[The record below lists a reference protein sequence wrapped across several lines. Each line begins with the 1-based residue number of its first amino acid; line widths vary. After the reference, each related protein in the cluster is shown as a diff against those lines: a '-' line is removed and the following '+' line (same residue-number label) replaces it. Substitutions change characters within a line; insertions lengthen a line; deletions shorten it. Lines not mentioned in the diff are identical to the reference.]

1 MEQAKSCCTPGRRS
15 LFGLAA
21 GLFGAASVRAHAQD
35 AAWKPTRP
43 INLIVPWAAGGS
55 TDSVT
60 RVVAS
65 ELEKPL
71 GQTIVIINQP
81 GASGA
86 IGTNSCL
93 NAARDGYTWT
103 AGAAQDLGAYETLG
117 TAKARITDWNLFLS
131 IANVSVLGVNINTP
145 YKTPQEFI
153 AGLKARPGAI
163 SVATAGVTSGGHA
176 AMDMLAKAAGVT
188 YRHVTYDG
196 GTPSVIATVSGEAD
210 ATSQLASE
218 EADMI
223 RARKLRPLFTFSDK
237 PLDLEGFGTIP
248 PLSATLAGFTAPVN
262 YFGIFIP
269 KGVPDN
275 VLAAVHQAWTSTIAN
290 SDLLK
295 KYSVSHGALFA
306 PVDGEAAQKA
316 AFPAVQA
323 NVWMLFNNGQAKV
336 KPDTV
341 GIPAP

>member
-1 MEQAKSCCTPGRRS
+1 MEYAQSTFRPGRRS
-15 LFGLAA
+15 LLGLAA
-21 GLFGAASVRAHAQD
+21 GLLGGATAHAQG
-35 AAWKPTRP
+35 AEWKPTRP

-93 NAARDGYTWT
+93 SAARDGYTWT

-117 TAKARITDWNLFLS
+117 TVKAGITEWNLFLS
-131 IANVSVLGVNINTP
+131 IANVSVLSVNVSSP
-145 YKTPQEFI
+145 YKSAQEFI
-153 AGLKARPGAI
+153 AGLKANPGKIA
-163 SVATAGVTSGGHA
+163 VATAGVTSGGHA

-196 GTPSVIATVSGEAD
+196 GTPAVIAVVSGEAD

-223 RARKLRPLFTFSDK
+223 RAKKLRPLFTFSDK

-248 PLSATLAGFTAPVN
+248 SLAATLPGFNAPVN
-262 YFGIFIP
+262 YFGIFLP
-269 KGVPDN
+269 KGVPEN
-275 VLAAVHQAWTSTIAN
+275 VIAAVHKAWTTTIAN
-290 SDLLK
+290 SELLR
-295 KYSVSHGALFA
+295 KYSISHGALFA
-306 PVDGEAAQKA
+306 PLDGEAAQKA

-336 KPDTV
+336 SPATV

>member
-1 MEQAKSCCTPGRRS
+1 MQQADSDFRPGRRS
-15 LFGLAA
+15 LLGLAA
-21 GLFGAASVRAHAQD
+21 GLLAAGSAGARAQGT
-35 AAWKPTRP
+35 WKPTRP

-93 NAARDGYTWT
+93 TAARDGYTWT
-103 AGAAQDLGAYETLG
+103 AGAAQDLGAYQTLG
-117 TAKARITDWNLFLS
+117 TVNAPITDWNLFLS
-131 IANVSVLGVNINTP
+131 IANVSVLSVNASSPYRTP
-145 YKTPQEFI
+145 KDFI
-153 AGLKARPGAI
+153 AGLKAKPGAI
-163 SVATAGVTSGGHA
+163 SIATAGVTSGGHA
-176 AMDMLAKAAGVT
+176 AMDLLAKAAGVT

-196 GTPSVIATVSGEAD
+196 GTPAVIAVVSGEAD

-223 RARKLRPLFTFSDK
+223 RAKRLLPLFVFGDK
-237 PLDLEGFGTIP
+237 PLELEGFGTIP
-248 PLSATLAGFTAPVN
+248 ALSDTIPGFTAPVN
-262 YFGIFIP
+262 YFGIFLP
-269 KGVPDN
+269 KGTPPEV
-275 VLAAVHQAWTSTIAN
+275 VAAVHQAWITTIAN
-290 SDLLK
+290 SDVVK

-316 AFPAVQA
+316 VFPAVQA
-323 NVWMLFNNGQAKV
+323 NAWMLFNTGQAKV
-336 KPDTV
+336 RPDTV
-341 GIPAP
+341 GLPAP